1 MHREVRI
8 QNDDFDVASEWR
20 EARRRCGGDVGAI
33 VAFGGLVRDRVKPG
47 ELDGSIKVADAV
59 RGLYL
64 EHYPG
69 MTEASIDASIDTA
82 VARWDLLDVVVI
94 HRVGDLAPADQIVF
108 VQVASSHRPDAF
120 AACEFLM
127 DYLKTDAVFWK
138 KERRAGGE
146 AWIESTKSDTARRDS
161 WEQGTAQADVD

>member
-1 MHREVRI
+1 MHKKIRI
-8 QNDDFDVASEWR
+8 QTEDFDVAQEWR
-20 EARRRCGGDVGAI
+20 EAIDRCGGDVGAI
-33 VAFGGLVRDRVKPG
+33 VAFGGLVRDRVKAG
-47 ELDGSIKVADAV
+47 ELDGTVEVADSV

-69 MTEASIDASIDTA
+69 MTEASIDAAIDTA
-82 VARWDLLDVVVI
+82 VDRWDLLDVVII
-94 HRVGDLAPADQIVF
+94 HRVGDLEPAEQIVF

-138 KERRAGGE
+138 KERRSRGDTWIASTNDDHERRRSWADAEPGG
-146 AWIESTKSDTARRDS
+146 
-161 WEQGTAQADVD
+161 

>member
-1 MHREVRI
+1 MHRLIRI
-8 QNDDFDVASEWR
+8 QTEDFDVAHEWGAAT
-20 EARRRCGGDVGAI
+20 ERCGGDVGAI

-47 ELDGSIKVADAV
+47 ELDGTVEVADSV

-69 MTEASIDASIDTA
+69 MTEASIDAAIDTA
-82 VARWDLLDVVVI
+82 AGRWELLDVVVI
-94 HRVGDLAPADQIVF
+94 HRVGDLAPAEQIVF

-138 KERRAGGE
+138 KERRSGGDT
-146 AWIESTKSDTARRDS
+146 WIASTRDDHARRKS
-161 WEQGTAQADVD
+161 WTDGESRG